1 MRRVLSLFPLSLFV
15 LSMALSVPVAQ
26 AEDSISA
33 LPPPTEVQ
41 DSPEA
46 METVDPPAADDNS
59 LSKEFSSPAGDADVE
74 ILSSVREDGTK
85 IEEYS
90 RHGRVYLVKISP
102 PHGLPPY
109 YLYDSDGDGKFER
122 RLLGNHKH
130 IAPPEWVIK
139 RF

>member
-1 MRRVLSLFPLSLFV
+1 MSL
-15 LSMALSVPVAQ
+15 AVPVAQ
-26 AEDSISA
+26 AEDPVAA

-46 METVDPPAADDNS
+46 LETVDPPAADNS
-59 LSKEFSSPAGDADVE
+59 LSKELNVPESDADVE
-74 ILSSVREDGTK
+74 ILSSIREDGTK

-90 RHGRVYLVKISP
+90 RHGRVYMVKISP

-122 RLLGNHKH
+122 RLLGSHKH